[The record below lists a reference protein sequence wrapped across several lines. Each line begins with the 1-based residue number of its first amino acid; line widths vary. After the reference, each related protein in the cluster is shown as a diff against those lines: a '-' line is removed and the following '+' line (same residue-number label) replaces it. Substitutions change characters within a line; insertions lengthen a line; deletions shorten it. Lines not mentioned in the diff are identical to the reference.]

1 MKAKDTLNAIITY
14 EQKANIYKL
23 KGNIDSVISIREKL
37 YGLYSKYGYKR
48 ETAYSLGP
56 LIDIYAKRGNIS
68 KAKHALDLYEKM
80 SERFDKYGKIKKG
93 LEIFYAIK
101 GYYYLSINDALTQ
114 TFKTS
119 KQPPLFTEK
128 QYIKGKGLVTLHKDV
143 SVDKINRD
151 WLSIIIMK

>member
-1 MKAKDTLNAIITY
+1 MIALCGMKQRGQYCKDESFRQIENPQINND
-14 EQKANIYKL
+14 KRCVF
-23 KGNIDSVISIREKL
+23 SSSRISAAS
-37 YGLYSKYGYKR
+37 YSYKR
-48 ETAYSLGP
+48 FEFIEGHFIETA
-56 LIDIYAKRGNIS
+56 
-68 KAKHALDLYEKM
+68 ALP
-80 SERFDKYGKIKKG
+80 
-93 LEIFYAIK
+93 
-101 GYYYLSINDALTQ
+101 Q

>member
-1 MKAKDTLNAIITY
+1 
-14 EQKANIYKL
+14 
-23 KGNIDSVISIREKL
+23 
-37 YGLYSKYGYKR
+37 
-48 ETAYSLGP
+48 
-56 LIDIYAKRGNIS
+56 
-68 KAKHALDLYEKM
+68 M